1 MDRQASAREKKEL
14 KRAQKDLKRAAKQL
28 LKEQKAA
35 EKAARRMSK
44 RLIKSAAKHKDKMPQ
59 PELSRDRFSPTPL
72 STTGS
77 IYSTTSNVVLD
88 DAGWPLTDAEVEKAA
103 TLRPKGKGA
112 APAPAVDMFVSPVR
126 ERPASV
132 LSGRKSTSQ
141 FSPGNDG
148 LREEDFFPLDDAE
161 NARALMLTPRQTP
174 TKTRRTT
181 ELTPKGATPKSSGR
195 TPLGDSNSNRGAS
208 AMSLLSSPG
217 MKFPSQRQDTQ
228 GKLVVLSPFS
238 EVVNRAAQF
247 ASSVTGSDS
256 PIKKLEQPVFAPR
269 IRNHAVRQQ
278 QAEKQERVERIRSMG
293 AYRY

>member
-1 MDRQASAREKKEL
+1 M
-14 KRAQKDLKRAAKQL
+14 
-28 LKEQKAA
+28 
-35 EKAARRMSK
+35 
-44 RLIKSAAKHKDKMPQ
+44 
-59 PELSRDRFSPTPL
+59 
-72 STTGS
+72 
-77 IYSTTSNVVLD
+77 
-88 DAGWPLTDAEVEKAA
+88 
-103 TLRPKGKGA
+103 
-112 APAPAVDMFVSPVR
+112 R

-132 LSGRKSTSQ
+132 FSHTKSTTH

-174 TKTRRTT
+174 TKSRRTT
-181 ELTPKGATPKSSGR
+181 ELTPKGRGATPKSKGR
-195 TPLGDSNSNRGAS
+195 TPLGDSNRGGS
-208 AMSLLSSPG
+208 VMSLLNSPG
-217 MKFPSQRQDTQ
+217 MQFPSQRQDTQ

-278 QAEKQERVERIRSMG
+278 QAEKQERVERIRNMG